1 MDVIYFLIPLALLL
15 LITAIGTFL
24 WAAKHGQFEDLD
36 REAHRILFD
45 EDMVKPSD
53 KSKAESTA
61 NDTDKSE

>member
-1 MDVIYFLIPLALLL
+1 MDIIYFLIPLALLL

-45 EDMVKPSD
+45 EDMVKTKTKNDSTSQNAD
-53 KSKAESTA
+53 KAE
-61 NDTDKSE
+61 